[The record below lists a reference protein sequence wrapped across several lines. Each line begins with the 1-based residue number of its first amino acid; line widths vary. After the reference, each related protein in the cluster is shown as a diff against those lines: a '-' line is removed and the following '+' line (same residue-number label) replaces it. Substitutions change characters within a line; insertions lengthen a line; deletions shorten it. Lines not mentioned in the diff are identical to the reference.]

1 MPVENYILAA
11 INSISEG
18 LTQGLELREKRLSR
32 EASEARDVQKMELEE
47 EIKRAQLANQELN
60 RMDKQQGREELKSY
74 RDEKLDIARQGMG
87 LKAKEVSS
95 KVSKGAEDQ
104 TVDFEKR
111 LTDTEQELR
120 KANEAL
126 ADIESSTGLKKR
138 NPTTWEAQY
147 NRAKSSVQSLEET
160 RSRLKSKLTK
170 KSLPK
175 KPVSSA
181 RYKQVMQFLDEP
193 DITFEDAQNISIDG
207 LSPAEQQG
215 ALERLRELQN
225 K

>member
-111 LTDTEQELR
+111 L
-120 KANEAL
+120 
-126 ADIESSTGLKKR
+126 
-138 NPTTWEAQY
+138 
-147 NRAKSSVQSLEET
+147 
-160 RSRLKSKLTK
+160 
-170 KSLPK
+170 
-175 KPVSSA
+175 
-181 RYKQVMQFLDEP
+181 
-193 DITFEDAQNISIDG
+193 
-207 LSPAEQQG
+207 
-215 ALERLRELQN
+215 
-225 K
+225 